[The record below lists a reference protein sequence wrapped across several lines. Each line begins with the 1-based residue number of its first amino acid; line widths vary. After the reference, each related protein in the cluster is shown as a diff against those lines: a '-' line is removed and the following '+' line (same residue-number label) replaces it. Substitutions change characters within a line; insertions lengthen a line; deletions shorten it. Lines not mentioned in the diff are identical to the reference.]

1 MQGNLGRHIVIHK
14 CREIRTNWNWSSHC
28 GTIGAPVSP
37 LTPGPAHGVK
47 DLVLPQLQ
55 LQHRSPM
62 WLGSHLLPG
71 NSICLGVA
79 KKEKNKNK
87 QTKKNKLEFWD
98 WRTAAWRIGRICSRP
113 GQDLGIWGLCIIEAW
128 KSILTYLSLCFI
140 FIGPFVF
147 VFWPHLQH
155 VEVPCPGTKLEP
167 QQQPRQLQ
175 WQCQILNPLCQKDL
189 LIGPY
194 KWMLWGND

>member
-1 MQGNLGRHIVIHK
+1 MSCRPAKNIPWFWFSGRVIVTPKAKRKSLPSHGLGHSGRARNL
-14 CREIRTNWNWSSHC
+14 WDMSHQ
-28 GTIGAPVSP
+28 
-37 LTPGPAHGVK
+37 K
-47 DLVLPQLQ
+47 Q
-55 LQHRSPM
+55 
-62 WLGSHLLPG
+62 
-71 NSICLGVA
+71 
-79 KKEKNKNK
+79 KEKNKNK